1 MAAQISQIRTV
12 ADGIAK
18 FRPTEQNGGSR
29 AGPATSNCH
38 AARLAFQSASARIAE
53 YLPYKRAQCTRVR
66 RAQFAQF
73 GASWALILRSVLR
86 VNGRDSSLL
95 SSARGRCFRCR
106 RRSVCCSWVGLAVTL
121 SSCRRLGG
129 EAVLQAGVTELVDG
143 PDRAQD
149 AAVAGV
155 FEEPHE
161 ANRGAVSYCELCKRE
176 GG

>member
-1 MAAQISQIRTV
+1 MTAQISQIRTV

-73 GASWALILRSVLR
+73 GASWALILRSVLQ